1 MAEVNRNADRSENR
15 TQAGTAKDRRDSQ
28 PPLLESRV
36 LLGPDG
42 RVLIRHRDQ
51 TYELRETR
59 FGKLILTK

>member
-1 MAEVNRNADRSENR
+1 MAEVNRNPHPRQNPGRSE
-15 TQAGTAKDRRDSQ
+15 APEDRRESK
-28 PPLLESRV
+28 PATLESRV

-42 RVLIRHRDQ
+42 RVLIRHREQ

>member
-1 MAEVNRNADRSENR
+1 VNRNS
-15 TQAGTAKDRRDSQ
+15 DRREHSRKQTAAEDRHVSQ
-28 PPLLESRV
+28 PATLESRV

-51 TYELRETR
+51 IYELRETR